1 MLMKQPKLSAMQRR
15 SFLKG
20 AGVALFSHVLRVSGS
35 WQRRS
40 LTAVVNHL
48 SFYQP
53 ELIPATDGAF
63 KQPPSLLAELADH
76 GEWRQVSQPSAD
88 DAVRAFA

>member
-1 MLMKQPKLSAMQRR
+1 MQRR

-20 AGVALFSHVLRVSGS
+20 AGVALLLPRLESLGQVAEKEAP
-35 WQRRS
+35 RRL
-40 LTAVVNHL
+40 LTIVNHL